1 VRAPPAATARRR
13 DHAGLPRD
21 PRGPE
26 YGDPSR
32 IERVATALLVI
43 VILLGVA
50 TAVLAAVTDLGGFV
64 AGLGPPWLTLPLAVA
79 IVILLVVLISVG

>member
-1 VRAPPAATARRR
+1 MGAM
-13 DHAGLPRD
+13 PRD

-32 IERVATALLVI
+32 LERVATALLVI

-50 TAVLAAVTDLGGFV
+50 TAVVAAVSDLGGFV
-64 AGLGPPWLTLPLAVA
+64 TGLGPPWLTVPVALA
-79 IVILLVVLISVG
+79 IVILLVVLISAG

>member
-1 VRAPPAATARRR
+1 VTRPRH
-13 DHAGLPRD
+13 DCGVPRD

-32 IERVATALLVI
+32 VERVATALLVV

-50 TAVLAAVTDLGGFV
+50 TAVLAAVTALGGLV
-64 AGLGPPWLTLPLAVA
+64 AALGPPWLTLPIA
-79 IVILLVVLISVG
+79 IALLILLVVLISVG